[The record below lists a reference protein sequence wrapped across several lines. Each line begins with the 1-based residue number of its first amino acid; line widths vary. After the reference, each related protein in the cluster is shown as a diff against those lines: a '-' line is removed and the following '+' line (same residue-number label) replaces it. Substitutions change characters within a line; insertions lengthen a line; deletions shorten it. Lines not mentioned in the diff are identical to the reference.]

1 MVFAGYGSEQDS
13 GSSPTFCTDPDLG
26 NLYGFYGSGSFFNC
40 ISIKKMNYEY
50 VCGVLY
56 RITRNSPYYINFLLI
71 PARKVHKSEMIQSE
85 NGGPDCGVSIL
96 LLGAMLWSTMLLRE
110 RV

>member
-1 MVFAGYGSEQDS
+1 
-13 GSSPTFCTDPDLG
+13 
-26 NLYGFYGSGSFFNC
+26 
-40 ISIKKMNYEY
+40 MN
-50 VCGVLY
+50 
-56 RITRNSPYYINFLLI
+56 PAYYINFLLI
-71 PARKVHKSEMIQSE
+71 PARKVHKSQMIQSE